1 MALAKAE
8 LDSALEDLKSAEK
21 FKDGINEIVRLI
33 GGDLDTL
40 TNQFNALFNLAG
52 REIGNQGLPPTENK
66 VIDDIVEAVAEE
78 DFAPTTP
85 APTKKFGSLGQ
96 AGEQFVDRF
105 AESTGGRV
113 GTSAGGTII
122 TVNTGNLLGTSEDVQ
137 LAVAEALKQAQRK
150 GINVAL

>member
-52 REIGNQGLPPTENK
+52 REIGNQGLPPTENR
-66 VIDDIVEAVAEE
+66 ILDDLESIADESQPPTTQTKGRKFGILGEAEQQFVS
-78 DFAPTTP
+78 DFA
-85 APTKKFGSLGQ
+85 
-96 AGEQFVDRF
+96 ER
-105 AESTGGRV
+105 TGGRV
-113 GTSAGGTII
+113 STGGGGAVI
-122 TVNTGNLLGTSEDVQ
+122 TVNTGNLLGTEETVQ
-137 LAVAEALKQAQRK
+137 LAVAEAIRQAQRK
-150 GINVAL
+150 GITVVT